1 VLFRGVW
8 RGSVSVCHDQK
19 IQTQKGRYGDM
30 TIELFITLFGIGS
43 VISSLLTETLKQTF
57 TKISSNVIALID
69 AVIVGGVGTFVYYI
83 LTGAEITPINA
94 LYAVLMA
101 LCVWVGSMVGYDKVM
116 QTLKQIGA

>member
-1 VLFRGVW
+1 LFGV
-8 RGSVSVCHDQK
+8 GSV
-19 IQTQKGRYGDM
+19 
-30 TIELFITLFGIGS
+30 L
-43 VISSLLTETLKQTF
+43 SSLLTEALKKSF
-57 TKISSNVIALID
+57 KISSNVIALID

>member
-1 VLFRGVW
+1 
-8 RGSVSVCHDQK
+8 
-19 IQTQKGRYGDM
+19 M

-57 TKISSNVIALID
+57 KNISSNIIALVD
-69 AVIVGGVGTFVYYI
+69 AVAVGGVGTIVYYV

>member
-1 VLFRGVW
+1 
-8 RGSVSVCHDQK
+8 
-19 IQTQKGRYGDM
+19 M

-69 AVIVGGVGTFVYYI
+69 AVFVGGVGTFVYYI